1 MTTGERLRELRKEKR
16 KTLREVSEET
26 TISNSNLSEIE
37 NGVHGCTADTLSIL
51 ANYYGVSVDYLLCK
65 TNNPNA
71 TIIQVASMDGFVTNV
86 EYELLD
92 KIKGFTVDDMRKLDE
107 YIEFL
112 KSKNKGV

>member
-1 MTTGERLRELRKEKR
+1 
-16 KTLREVSEET
+16 
-26 TISNSNLSEIE
+26 
-37 NGVHGCTADTLSIL
+37 
-51 ANYYGVSVDYLLCK
+51 
-65 TNNPNA
+65 
-71 TIIQVASMDGFVTNV
+71 MDGFVTNV